1 MSRLSFVTDAL
12 RRAIV
17 RARAGGW
24 IFNWRLLLALLVNLA
39 IWYGLI
45 RFVASS

>member
-12 RRAIV
+12 RCAID

-24 IFNWRLLLALLVNLA
+24 IFNWRMLLALLVNLA